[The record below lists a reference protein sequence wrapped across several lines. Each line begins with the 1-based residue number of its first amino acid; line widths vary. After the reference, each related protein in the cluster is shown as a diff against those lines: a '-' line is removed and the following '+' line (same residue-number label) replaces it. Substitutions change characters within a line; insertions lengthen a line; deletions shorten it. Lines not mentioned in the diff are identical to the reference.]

1 MTRFIGRRLL
11 GGAVVL
17 WGIVTI
23 VFVIGAALPI
33 NAARIIAGPNAPA
46 SVVRSIH
53 SQLGLDR
60 PLPERYLRYLWDL
73 LHGDLGHSYATNQ
86 DVSQALLQRLPF
98 TLELVTLSVIGELV
112 IGVGLAMLAAAKRRS
127 AWDGLASVTAML
139 GLTVPSF
146 WLGLVLI
153 YLLGFRWPIFPLG
166 GVSTASWVVL
176 PAFTLAFTG
185 AAYYTRI
192 GRASLVEELGEDYVR
207 TARSKGLRPSR
218 VLFVHALRNALR
230 PIVTMAGLDFAT
242 LMGGVLVT
250 EQVFGIPG
258 LGTLSWTAVL
268 QNDLPMLEGVIIV
281 IGVVIV
287 VMTIITDLA
296 YAWLDPRV
304 AIARTGAA

>member
-1 MTRFIGRRLL
+1 MTRFITRRLL
-11 GGAVVL
+11 GGVAVL
-17 WGIVTI
+17 WGVVTL
-23 VFVIGAALPI
+23 VFIIGAALPI

-46 SVVRSIH
+46 SVVASIH
-53 SQLGLDR
+53 HQLGLDR
-60 PLPERYLRYLWDL
+60 PLPIRYGGYLWDL
-73 LHGDLGHSYATNQ
+73 LRGDLGHSYATNQ
-86 DVSQALLQRLPF
+86 AVSQALVQRLPF
-98 TLELVTLSVIGELV
+98 TLELVALSVLGELL
-112 IGVGLAMLAAAKRRS
+112 IGVSLAILAAARRRS
-127 AWDGLASVTAML
+127 VWDGLASVTAML

-146 WLGLVLI
+146 WLGLVMI
-153 YLLGFRWPIFPLG
+153 YLLAFRLPVFPLG
-166 GVSTASWVVL
+166 GVDTADWVVL

-192 GRASLVEELGEDYVR
+192 GRASLIEELGEDYVR
-207 TARSKGLRPSR
+207 TARAKGSRPSG
-218 VLFVHALRNALR
+218 VLLLHALRNALR

-258 LGTLSWTAVL
+258 LGTLAWTAVL

-287 VMTIITDLA
+287 IMNILADVA

-304 AIARTGAA
+304 LLNRRG